1 MNSENKAQQA
11 QQGQPGNNRALFPE
25 TSQALATDFY
35 QLTMAQ
41 GYYQA
46 GIADRKSIFHM
57 FYRHPPFGGRYVV
70 AAGIES
76 FADWLDG
83 LSFSREDLAYLRSIS
98 GSNGKPFFHQSFLDF
113 LEKWQFTGTVEA
125 TPEGTI
131 VFPHEPIVR
140 VCAPLL
146 DAQIIETTL
155 LAIINFQSLIATK
168 ASRVRLAAGDDEVL
182 EFGLRR
188 AHGVDGGLSAS
199 RAAHIGGADATSNVL
214 AGARYGI
221 PVRGTHAHS
230 WVMAF
235 ENELEA
241 LHAYAEVFPNN
252 SVLLVDTYDSL
263 EGVRHAIDVG
273 VMLRSKGADLMGV
286 RLDSGDLAYL
296 AKESRKLLDA
306 HGFGA
311 TRIVASNDLDER
323 LISSLKAQGAPIDI
337 WGIGTKLVTAFDEPA
352 LGGVYKLAAIEDK
365 DSEMVEKMKLS
376 EQPAKTTI
384 PGCLDV
390 ARLWQNDL
398 CVGDV
403 IFDTLTE
410 QPPASSDNIITIISP
425 EDSWKRKI
433 ISAKHIDVS
442 TLLAPLFRDGQ
453 RIDSGESIAVL
464 RKRTQKNLAAFDPA
478 IFRFDNPHAY
488 AAGLSQS
495 LFERREEMRDRQ
507 FEENRKKLTSG
518 QRKSI

>member
-1 MNSENKAQQA
+1 MGIKKT
-11 QQGQPGNNRALFPE
+11 GHPG

-41 GYYQA
+41 GYYKA
-46 GIADRKSIFHM
+46 GIADRRSIFHM

-70 AAGIES
+70 AAGIGS
-76 FADWLDG
+76 FADWLEA
-83 LSFSREDLAYLRSIS
+83 LSFSEEDLAYLRSIS
-98 GSNGKPFFHQSFLDF
+98 GQNGKQFFNRSFVDF
-113 LEKWQFTGTVEA
+113 LEQWQFTGTVEA
-125 TPEGTI
+125 VPEGTI

-155 LAIINFQSLIATK
+155 LAIVNFQSLIATK
-168 ASRVRLAAGDDEVL
+168 ASRVRLAAGEDEVL

-214 AGARYGI
+214 AAARYGI

-235 ENELEA
+235 DNELEA
-241 LHAYAEVFPNN
+241 LHAYADVFPNN

-273 VMLRSKGADLMGV
+273 TMLRSKGADLMGV

-296 AKESRKLLDA
+296 AAEARKLLDA
-306 HGFGA
+306 HGFES

-323 LISSLKAQGAPIDI
+323 LISSLKAQGAPIDV
-337 WGIGTKLVTAFDEPA
+337 WGVGTKLVTAFDEPA

-365 DSEMVEKMKLS
+365 NSELVEKMKLS

-410 QPPASSDNIITIISP
+410 QQPGDSENIITIISP

-433 ISAKHIDVS
+433 ISTKKLRVS
-442 TLLAPLFRDGQ
+442 TLLAPLFRDGE
-453 RIDSGESIAVL
+453 RIDSGESVAVL
-464 RKRTQKNLAAFDPA
+464 QKRTRKNLAAFDPA
-478 IFRFDNPHAY
+478 IFRFDNPHAF
-488 AAGLSQS
+488 AAGLSQT
-495 LFERREEMRDRQ
+495 LFERREKMRDRQ
-507 FEENRKKLTSG
+507 FEENRKMLTSG
-518 QRKSI
+518 LR

>member
-1 MNSENKAQQA
+1 MNSEHKLQQA
-11 QQGQPGNNRALFPE
+11 KQGQLGTKKSLFPG

-41 GYYQA
+41 GYYKA

-57 FYRHPPFGGRYVV
+57 FYRHPPFGGRYVI
-70 AAGIES
+70 AAGIGS
-76 FADWLDG
+76 FADWLEG
-83 LSFSREDLAYLRSIS
+83 LSFSEEDLAYLRSIS
-98 GSNGKPFFHQSFLDF
+98 GIDGKPFFDRSFIDF
-113 LEKWQFTGTVEA
+113 LAKWRFTGTVEA

-140 VCAPLL
+140 VRAALL

-155 LAIINFQSLIATK
+155 LAIVNFQSLIATK
-168 ASRVRLAAGDDEVL
+168 ASRVRLAAGEDEVL

-235 ENELEA
+235 DNELEA

-296 AKESRKLLDA
+296 ATEARKLLDA
-306 HGFGA
+306 HGFES
-311 TRIVASNDLDER
+311 TRIVVSNDLDER
-323 LISSLKAQGAPIDI
+323 LISSLKSQGAPIDI
-337 WGIGTKLVTAFDEPA
+337 WGVGTKLVTAFDEPA

-365 DSEMVEKMKLS
+365 NSEMVEKMKLS

-390 ARLWQNDL
+390 ARLWQNSL

-410 QPPASSDNIITIISP
+410 QQPGSSEKIITIISP

-433 ISAKHIDVS
+433 ISTKNIRVS
-442 TLLAPLFRDGQ
+442 TLLAPLFRDGE
-453 RIDSGESIAVL
+453 RIDRGESIEAL
-464 RKRTQKNLAAFDPA
+464 RKRARENLAAFDPA
-478 IFRFDNPHAY
+478 IFRFDNPHAF
-488 AAGLSQS
+488 AAGLSHS

-507 FEENRKKLTSG
+507 FEENRIKLTSG
-518 QRKSI
+518 HR